1 MLKPVGIGR
10 ELWQCYG
17 SQTAG
22 PGTLAA
28 NDERRRAGRTTF
40 EVAPLIN
47 QERLKNLLIELIK
60 IDSLSHKEYDV
71 AMRLK
76 REMEELGATVIIDDA
91 GEKVAGNV
99 GNLIARFSGSMPSAR
114 PLLLS
119 AHMDTVVPGEGVV
132 PILDG
137 DILRSDGRT
146 VLGGDDK
153 SGVAIIC
160 EVLRVVK
167 ENNLPCSDIDVVFT
181 ICEEAGLIG
190 AKCLDV
196 SRLRA
201 RTGLV
206 LDSDSVGFLFTKAPA
221 ANRIEFH
228 VHGLEAHAGVCPE
241 KGISAVKVT
250 AEGIAQ
256 MKLGRIDHE
265 TTANI
270 GVIAGGM
277 AVNIVPNSVILKGEA
292 RSHST
297 EKLEEQ
303 TEHMR
308 RCLEEAAARHTL
320 TLNGKRFEA
329 RVEAKIERDYDRMD
343 VPDSAPIVQLV
354 QAAAKNLNLELKT
367 LATGGGCDANILNQK
382 GLEVANL
389 STGMR
394 DIHTVKEWLD
404 LNDLYLS
411 ARMVLEIVKLNAAG
425 KNGEA

>member
-1 MLKPVGIGR
+1 M
-10 ELWQCYG
+10 
-17 SQTAG
+17 
-22 PGTLAA
+22 
-28 NDERRRAGRTTF
+28 
-40 EVAPLIN
+40 IN
-47 QERLKNLLIELIK
+47 PERLKNLLIELIK
-60 IDSLSHKEYDV
+60 IDSLSRKEYDV

-76 REMEELGATVIIDDA
+76 REMEDLGAQVSIDDA
-91 GEKVAGNV
+91 GEKVGGNV
-99 GNLIARFSGSMPSAR
+99 GNLIAHFTGTAPEAMPI
-114 PLLLS
+114 LLS
-119 AHMDTVVPGEGVV
+119 AHMDTVVPGEGIV

-137 DILRSDGRT
+137 DILRTDGRT

-167 ENNLPCSDIDVVFT
+167 ENRFPCSDVDVVFT

-196 SRLRA
+196 NRLRA

-221 ANRIEFH
+221 ANRMEFR

-241 KGISAVKVT
+241 KGVNAIKV
-250 AEGIAQ
+250 AADGLAR
-256 MKLGRIDHE
+256 MSLGRIDHE

-270 GVIAGGM
+270 GVIEGGM

-292 RSHST
+292 RSHSQK
-297 EKLEEQ
+297 KLDRQ
-303 TEHMR
+303 TEHML
-308 RCLEEAAARHTL
+308 RCLQDAAARHTL
-320 TLNGKRFEA
+320 EA
-329 RVEAKIERDYDRMD
+329 GGTQFTATVDAKIERDYDRMD
-343 VPDSAPIVQLV
+343 VSDGAPIVQLV
-354 QAAAKNLNLELKT
+354 RAAAKNLRVDVKT
-367 LATGGGCDANILNQK
+367 LATGGGCDANVLNQK

-404 LNDLYLS
+404 LKDLNLS
-411 ARMVLEIVKLNAAG
+411 AQMVLEVVRLNAA
-425 KNGEA
+425 NL